1 MTLLQKL
8 LKRAFNLIR
17 LFCLCRRYRRK
28 LLTFSCLSKTSQTHF
43 LDNSFE
49 KLKGYYL

>member
-28 LLTFSCLSKTSQTHF
+28 LLTFRVYPKQVKHITWIIL
-43 LDNSFE
+43 
-49 KLKGYYL
+49 LKN